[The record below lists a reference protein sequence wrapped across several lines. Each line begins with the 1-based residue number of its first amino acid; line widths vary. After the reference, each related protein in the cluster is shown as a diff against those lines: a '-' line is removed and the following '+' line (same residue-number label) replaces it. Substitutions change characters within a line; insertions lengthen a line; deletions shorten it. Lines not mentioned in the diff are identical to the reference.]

1 MKIMLIA
8 NKENPKATRNTAA
21 YSQIKRGKM
30 LDGKHFMR
38 FQ

>member
-21 YSQIKRGKM
+21 YSQIKRKM

-38 FQ
+38 LQ